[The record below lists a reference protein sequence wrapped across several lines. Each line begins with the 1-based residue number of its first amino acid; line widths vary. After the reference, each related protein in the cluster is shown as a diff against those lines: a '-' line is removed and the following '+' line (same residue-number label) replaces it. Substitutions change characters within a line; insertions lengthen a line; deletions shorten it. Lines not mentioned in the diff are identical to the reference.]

1 MTVPKNKIIA
11 GLEEALERATKTV
24 TINMRARRSVV
35 DQIDI
40 AAKARGMSRSKFIRD
55 AAFERARAILA
66 EQMAARKTKK
76 R

>member
-1 MTVPKNKIIA
+1 MPKNKIIA